1 MNSYILANQMASQ
14 HHRELI
20 NEAAGRRR
28 GREARRAARA
38 FEADQA
44 RKARQAR
51 QARQAQLAQLAP
63 LTPADTG
70 VYCRRAAAYTT
81 TGCAA

>member
-20 NEAAGRRR
+20 KEAAGWRRR
-28 GREARRAARA
+28 REARRAAQAHEAQVARA
-38 FEADQA
+38 QT
-44 RKARQAR
+44 K
-51 QARQAQLAQLAP
+51 P
-63 LTPADTG
+63 G
-70 VYCRRAAAYTT
+70 VYCSRAAAHATGRV

>member
-14 HHRELI
+14 HHLELI
-20 NEAAGRRR
+20 TEAAGWRR

-38 FEADQA
+38 HEAQVAQA
-44 RKARQAR
+44 AVA
-51 QARQAQLAQLAP
+51 AAAS
-63 LTPADTG
+63 G
-70 VYCRRAAAYTT
+70 VYCRRAAARATGGM

>member
-20 NEAAGRRR
+20 NEAAGWRR

-38 FEADQA
+38 HE
-44 RKARQAR
+44 
-51 QARQAQLAQLAP
+51 AQLEQAARAA
-63 LTPADTG
+63 ADSG
-70 VYCRRAAAYTT
+70 VYCRRAAAQVAGRV